1 MKKGILALSTGLL
14 FALTGC
20 LTNDGGTEV
29 GNTGSEVGSS
39 GSEGGKSETD
49 FTVIVNPD
57 EGSQNQVD
65 DSNPESGQPSNQIDE
80 GLLINR
86 GEKFTANK
94 NLSIEFFPPFS
105 SAFMKVTENDTCT
118 GGSYSDFAETMLL
131 NSSKTN
137 QTVPVSVTFKDY
149 DGRESDCYVARIVID
164 QAGPEIV
171 FSKYPSLSVEEGSDV
186 EIVFNVTDVG
196 SGVDKVSC
204 SIGAIQ
210 RSCFAGSN
218 TILLSKVVDGTY
230 SLVVQAK
237 DKLGNSSSQS
247 LQFVVSSGYK
257 NMINNVTVKA
267 SEKVD
272 ILFVI
277 DNSGSMAYE
286 QKNMASRVRNFLD
299 VVRGLD
305 WQIGVTTTDPSNST
319 LGDGRLVQL
328 TGKSGSYVLTS
339 KMDEMQS
346 RDVLSNTLQR
356 KETGSGKE
364 QGIYAS
370 YRAVER
376 AFEGTVG
383 NKQLIR
389 DGAQLAVVIISD
401 EDESNSGP
409 KNDPTNFVN
418 YIRSS
423 FNNEK
428 AVSVHSII
436 TRPGDTH
443 CKSSQGYSYGHR
455 YQQISELTGGVIGD
469 VCAAD
474 YAAQVQGIAEGVR
487 KTLKT
492 VTLACLPVV
501 DSVRKITIIKD
512 GVPFAATHT
521 VQGLNVVFDEM
532 LPSGSYQFSY
542 SCLR

>member
-1 MKKGILALSTGLL
+1 MKKGILALSTGVL

-20 LTNDGGTEV
+20 LTNDGGSQV
-29 GNTGSEVGSS
+29 GNSSSEV
-39 GSEGGKSETD
+39 GKSETD

-57 EGSQNQVD
+57 EGTQNPGD
-65 DSNPESGQPSNQIDE
+65 ETGSEGGSQPSTEIGE
-80 GLLINR
+80 GLLINK
-86 GEKFTANK
+86 GDKITASK
-94 NLSIEFFPPFS
+94 SLSIEFFPPYS
-105 SAFMKVTENDTCT
+105 SAYMKLTENDTCT
-118 GGSYSDFAETMLL
+118 GGSYSDFSETMVL

-137 QTVPVSVTFKDY
+137 QSVPVSVTFRDH

-164 QAGPEIV
+164 EVGPEIV
-171 FSKYPSLSVEEGSDV
+171 FSKYPPQSVEEGSDV
-186 EIVFNVTDVG
+186 EIVFTVSDAG
-196 SGVDKVSC
+196 SGVDTVAC

-210 RSCFAGSN
+210 RGCFAGSN
-218 TILLSKVVDGTY
+218 TIALSKVAGGSY

-237 DKLGNSSSQS
+237 DKLGNASSQS
-247 LQFVVSSGYK
+247 LQFVVSSSYK

-267 SEKVD
+267 SDKVD

-286 QKNMASRVRNFLD
+286 QQNMASRVRNFLD

-319 LGDGRLVQL
+319 YGDGRLVQL
-328 TGKSGSYVLTS
+328 TGKTGAYVLTS
-339 KMDEMQS
+339 KMDEIQS

-356 KETGSGKE
+356 KETGSGTE

-376 AFEGTVG
+376 SFEGTAG
-383 NKQLIR
+383 NKDLIR
-389 DGAQLAVVIISD
+389 SDAQLAVVIISD
-401 EDESNSGP
+401 EDESKSGV

-418 YIRSS
+418 YIRSTY
-423 FNNEK
+423 NNEK

-436 TRPGDTH
+436 TRPGDTN
-443 CKSSQGYSYGHR
+443 CKNTQGYSYGYR

-492 VTLACLPVV
+492 VTLACQPVV
-501 DSVRKITIIKD
+501 DSVRKITIVKD
-512 GVPFAATHT
+512 GAAFTAAHT
-521 VQGLNVVFDEM
+521 VQGLNLVFDDM

-542 SCLR
+542 SCLK